1 MPTQATSGS
10 PIRRFVSAT
19 STYAFGT
26 LIHRGYTVLL
36 LPVYLAVLTP
46 RDFGI
51 LALTEAISV
60 PLASVLG
67 LCLDRSVT
75 RFYYAWDEAE
85 RPLYLGAIWMAS
97 LLSAATATLLLIW
110 LGPSVFPVLIGS
122 VPFEPYLLLACLI
135 AALKSQ
141 SLLPLMILR
150 VREQARWYVA
160 LSTGSSLIGS
170 GFILW
175 FIDVERMGALGVLIG
190 TLANELLW
198 SVVWAGFMWRHT
210 RLRWSRARLRG
221 VLRYSL
227 PFVPSDLAY
236 SFGHSV
242 DRLVLD
248 KLIPLSEL
256 GLYSVGAR
264 IARVFLEANQA
275 AKNSWI
281 PLALRLATDR
291 SAAAAPDAPTEIAA
305 LARAYFA
312 ASAVLG
318 LCLALFAPEF
328 ILLFGGPAF
337 EAAGSWTPG
346 FVLAYFGFVYYFIAL
361 PGINISRRS
370 EYVTF
375 VTFLFAGL
383 SFAGTVLLAPALG
396 AAGALIAYGCAIYAM
411 AFAAVSISRRLYP
424 LSFPD
429 REALF
434 LWGLAAAIGL
444 VGQLLGGGWQ
454 ATGAKLVLLGAFAYA
469 VWIRTRPV
477 IRRVYA
483 K

>member
-1 MPTQATSGS
+1 MKTTNGS

-26 LIHRGYTVLL
+26 LIHRAYTVLL

-51 LALTEAISV
+51 LAITEAISV
-60 PLASVLG
+60 PLTGVLG

-75 RFYYAWDEAE
+75 RFYHAWDEAE
-85 RPLYLGAIWMAS
+85 RPLYLGAIWTAS
-97 LLSAATATLLLIW
+97 LLSAATATSLLIW
-110 LGPSVFPVLIGS
+110 LGPFVFPALISS

-175 FIDVERMGALGVLIG
+175 FIVVERMGALGVLIG
-190 TLANELLW
+190 MLASELLW

-210 RLRWSRARLRG
+210 RLLQWSRARLRG

-264 IARVFLEANQA
+264 IARVFLEAIQA

-291 SAAAAPDAPTEIAA
+291 SAAAIPDAPREIAA

-312 ASAVLG
+312 AFAVLG

-328 ILLFGGPAF
+328 VLFFGGPAF

-370 EYVTF
+370 GYVTF
-375 VTFLFAGL
+375 VTLLFAGL
-383 SFAGTVLLAPALG
+383 SFAGAVLLAPALG
-396 AAGALIAYGCAIYAM
+396 ASGALIAYGCAIYAM

-429 REALF
+429 REAHI
-434 LWGLAAAIGL
+434 LWAVAVVIGL
-444 VGQLLGGGWQ
+444 VGQLLDGGWQ
-454 ATGAKLVLLGAFAYA
+454 ATGAKLVLFGVFAYG

-477 IRRVYA
+477 IRRVSA
-483 K
+483 E